1 MEKVVSEWVEISEY
15 DLKTAEAMLATA
27 RYLYVAFM
35 CQQAIEKILKALYVQ
50 QKGELPP
57 RTHNLLYIADMLE
70 MNMEEDNKTWLSQLN
85 QFYLESRYPDERVEL
100 AMSIDK
106 QKAREILDKTTGV
119 WQCLKQMLR

>member
-85 QFYLESRYPDERVEL
+85 QFYLEGRYPDERVEL
-100 AMSIDK
+100 AMSIDQ

>member
-50 QKGELPP
+50 QKGEL
-57 RTHNLLYIADMLE
+57 
-70 MNMEEDNKTWLSQLN
+70 
-85 QFYLESRYPDERVEL
+85 L
-100 AMSIDK
+100 ASD
-106 QKAREILDKTTGV
+106 A
-119 WQCLKQMLR
+119 